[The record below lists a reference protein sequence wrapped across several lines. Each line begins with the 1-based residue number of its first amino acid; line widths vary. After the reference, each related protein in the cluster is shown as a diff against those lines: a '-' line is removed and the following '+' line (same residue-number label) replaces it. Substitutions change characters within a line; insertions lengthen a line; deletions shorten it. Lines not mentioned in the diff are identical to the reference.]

1 MERHLLITVSED
13 QTALFGVRFASS
25 FFTAKEHVRI
35 TLLYIAPDKN
45 DSEASTSTA
54 LEAARAKC
62 ASLGFPENMVDIKSL
77 TKRTTLIRDILAE
90 AQQGMYD
97 AVVLGRRGVSWL
109 EEVLG
114 ESTSRGV
121 LEESA
126 STPVWTCRTPDPTR
140 KNVLLCMDGSEQAFR
155 MADHVGFILG
165 NEQDHDV
172 MILSVLEPGAD
183 PESMNHVLERA
194 TGLLTENGVDLER
207 ISSRVENN
215 SDPARTIATLAR
227 ERGYAVV
234 AVGRAASTSGVL
246 GQLFSDSVS
255 ASLFRDS
262 GGATLWIAK

>member
-1 MERHLLITVSED
+1 MERHILITVSED
-13 QTALFGVRFASS
+13 QTALFGVRFAAS

-35 TLLYIAPDKN
+35 TLLYIAPDEN
-45 DSEASTSTA
+45 DSGASTTTA
-54 LEAARAKC
+54 LEAAHDKC
-62 ASLGFPENMVDIKSL
+62 ASLGFPETMVDVKSL

-90 AQQGMYD
+90 AQRGMYD

-121 LEESA
+121 IQESA
-126 STPVWTCRTPDPTR
+126 STPVWICRTPDPTR

-165 NEQDHDV
+165 NEQEHDV
-172 MILSVLEPGAD
+172 TILSVLEPGND
-183 PESMNHVLERA
+183 LESMNNVLERA
-194 TGLLTENGVDLER
+194 TEHLTENGVDSKR

-215 SDPARTIATLAR
+215 ADPARTIATQAR
-227 ERGYAVV
+227 KGGYAVV
-234 AVGRAASTSGVL
+234 AVGRATSIRGVL